1 MDFAENNTNYA
12 YKLKYMD
19 TASFDE
25 VRKLSAN
32 FCQELPQSLVDELY
46 ETLNRGVDLL
56 DSEPQM
62 AAYMYSFG
70 RMHQAKLEFAFGKL
84 PKDFLL
90 QDEVDIVDWG
100 CGQALATMCYADFLR
115 QNGYPQKVRTIT
127 LVEPSELCMKRAAL
141 HASVFF
147 PDAQIKVVN
156 KFFDDL
162 SDWDINTDSDMP
174 VLHLFSNVLDIQTF
188 SLDGL
193 AEIVSGCIN
202 SYAQF
207 VCVGPYFGHSGK
219 DGRMEEFAE
228 LLDGT
233 TSFAKSFESGEF
245 EHGKSW
251 TAQIRCFS
259 VGMLEENFSTEVT
272 EEDLKNG
279 VADEFGVVYSRDG
292 KRLLKCKNSKL
303 ETYTIK
309 EGTKVVCDDAFY
321 YYSSLQSLTL
331 PDSVTSIGD
340 RAFWGCESLQS
351 LTLPDSLTSIGSNPF
366 CGCCNLKLQSKSSR
380 FVVAEDFLIDR
391 VSNTIISYLGKAEC
405 VVFPASVTSV
415 GNSAFEGCESLQS
428 LTLPDS
434 LTSIGNSVFEGC
446 SSLQSLTLPASLAS
460 IGDRAFWGCSSLQS
474 LTLPDSLTSI
484 GSNPFIL
491 CSNLKLQ
498 SKSSRF
504 VVAEDLLIDRVSNT
518 IISYLGKAECV
529 VLPASVTSIGDF
541 AFSDCSS
548 LHSLTL
554 LDSVTSIGDCA
565 FSDCESLQSLTL
577 PASLTSIGDSAFGGC
592 SSLHSLTL
600 PDSLTSIG
608 DFAFSDCSSLHSLTL
623 PASLT
628 SIGDCAFSC
637 CKSLQSLTLPAS
649 LTSIGDDAFYR
660 CESLQ
665 SLTLP
670 DSLAS
675 IGDRSF
681 WGCKSLQSLTLP
693 DSLTSI
699 GDDAFY
705 RCESLRY
712 IIIPENSVEKFKEM
726 LPNELWEKLYY
737 LKKVVEDD
745 DSLF

>member
-1 MDFAENNTNYA
+1 MNFTEHNTNYA

-32 FCQELPQSLVDELY
+32 FCQELPQSLVDVLY

-90 QDEVDIVDWG
+90 QGEVDIVDWG

-127 LVEPSELCMKRAAL
+127 LVEPSELCLKRAAL

-188 SLDGL
+188 CLDGL

-219 DGRMEEFAE
+219 DSRMEEFAE

-251 TAQIRCFS
+251 TAQILCFS

-292 KRLLKCKNSKL
+292 KRLLECKNSEL

-309 EGTKVVCDDAFY
+309 EGTKVVCDRAFLDC
-321 YYSSLQSLTL
+321 SSLQSLTL

-340 RAFWGCESLQS
+340 
-351 LTLPDSLTSIGSNPF
+351 
-366 CGCCNLKLQSKSSR
+366 
-380 FVVAEDFLIDR
+380 
-391 VSNTIISYLGKAEC
+391 
-405 VVFPASVTSV
+405 
-415 GNSAFEGCESLQS
+415 SAFL
-428 LTLPDS
+428 
-434 LTSIGNSVFEGC
+434 GC
-446 SSLQSLTLPASLAS
+446 SSLQSLTLPTSVTS
-460 IGDRAFWGCSSLQS
+460 IGNWAFWGCSSLQS
-474 LTLPDSLTSI
+474 LTLPT
-484 GSNPFIL
+484 
-491 CSNLKLQ
+491 
-498 SKSSRF
+498 
-504 VVAEDLLIDRVSNT
+504 
-518 IISYLGKAECV
+518 
-529 VLPASVTSIGDF
+529 SVTSIGIW
-541 AFSDCSS
+541 AFN
-548 LHSLTL
+548 
-554 LDSVTSIGDCA
+554 
-565 FSDCESLQSLTL
+565 
-577 PASLTSIGDSAFGGC
+577 GC
-592 SSLHSLTL
+592 KSLHSLTL
-600 PDSLTSIG
+600 PDSVTSIG
-608 DFAFSDCSSLHSLTL
+608 DY
-623 PASLT
+623 
-628 SIGDCAFSC
+628 
-637 CKSLQSLTLPAS
+637 
-649 LTSIGDDAFYR
+649 AFYR
-660 CESLQ
+660 CESL
-665 SLTLP
+665 
-670 DSLAS
+670 
-675 IGDRSF
+675 
-681 WGCKSLQSLTLP
+681 C
-693 DSLTSI
+693 
-699 GDDAFY
+699 
-705 RCESLRY
+705 Y
-712 IIIPENSVEKFKEM
+712 IIIPENSVERFKEM
-726 LPNELWEKLYY
+726 LPDDLWGKLYY
-737 LKKVVEDD
+737 LEKAFEDD
-745 DSLF
+745 DSLS